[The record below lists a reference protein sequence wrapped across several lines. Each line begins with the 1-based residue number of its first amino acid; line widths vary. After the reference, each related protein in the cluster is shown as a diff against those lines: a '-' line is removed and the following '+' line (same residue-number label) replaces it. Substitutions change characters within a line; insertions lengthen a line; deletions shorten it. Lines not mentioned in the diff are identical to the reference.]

1 METNLP
7 VSTTTRPP
15 SNTNGFERTF
25 KSYPLSSDQGR
36 CDAEDQYH
44 TISHMLYSCLYENSN
59 ITSQKTPIACQ
70 NDRFLALPFVR

>member
-7 VSTTTRPP
+7 VSTTTQ
-15 SNTNGFERTF
+15 SSSSTHGFEWTF
-25 KSYPLSSDQGR
+25 KSYPLSSDHER

-59 ITSQKTPIACQ
+59 VTSQKTPIA
-70 NDRFLALPFVR
+70 NHRF